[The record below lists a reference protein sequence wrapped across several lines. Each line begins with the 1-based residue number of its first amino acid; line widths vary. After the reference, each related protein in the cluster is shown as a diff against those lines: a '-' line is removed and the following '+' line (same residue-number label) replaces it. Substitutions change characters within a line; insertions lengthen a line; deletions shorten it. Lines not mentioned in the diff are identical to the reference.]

1 MILVILLKPKRY
13 LFLVD
18 DSVEHK
24 KAKGAN
30 KNAAATT
37 SHNKYKNVL
46 LNNKW
51 LRNSM
56 NRILS
61 KIYRIGTY

>member
-46 LNNKW
+46 LNNK
-51 LRNSM
+51 
-56 NRILS
+56 
-61 KIYRIGTY
+61 